1 MLYLLIKEEGRFVK
15 IQIQQA
21 LEGLR
26 EINKTSSAKE
36 VADVKHCTQL
46 DQVHLSKEAQIL
58 SKALE
63 VVSDRSVNLEKIKVF
78 QEKIDKGTYEVDMEA
93 VAETILKEHLS
104 MS

>member
-1 MLYLLIKEEGRFVK
+1 MILKGRKALK
-15 IQIQQA
+15 IQIGQA
-21 LEGLR
+21 LERLQKAQ
-26 EINKTSSAKE
+26 ESTSTKE
-36 VADVKHCTQL
+36 VLSTKASSQL

-63 VVSDRSVNLEKIKVF
+63 VATSEVQSANNLEKIKAL
-78 QEKIDKGTYEVDMEA
+78 QEQIDKGVYNVDTEA